1 MSTNMSGEVPENPLA
16 AGKLLGSANT
26 NIASS
31 DHDDRVLEERS
42 HRNQPQGG
50 REKETALPP
59 LLAEE
64 VANEFRTRWDTVQN
78 GFVDDP
84 RRAVRDGDLL
94 IAQVMKSMA
103 ETFSNERTS
112 LESQLSE
119 QDHSSTENLRLAL
132 RSYRSFLERL
142 LAV

>member
-1 MSTNMSGEVPENPLA
+1 MNGEVPENPLA

-26 NIASS
+26 TIASS
-31 DHDDRVLEERS
+31 DHRDRVSEERS
-42 HRNQPQGG
+42 HENEPQGW

-64 VANEFRTRWDTVQN
+64 VANEFRARWDTVQ
-78 GFVDDP
+78 GDFIDDP
-84 RRAVRDGDLL
+84 RRAVRDGDAL
-94 IAQVMKSMA
+94 IAQVIQSMA

-119 QDHSSTENLRLAL
+119 NDHSSTENLRLAL

-142 LAV
+142 LVV